1 MFIYP
6 HMSNMKLEQPS
17 RVVMMMMMV
26 NLVQLRVGK
35 NLRSSLLYARPFSW
49 TLSNM

>member
-1 MFIYP
+1 
-6 HMSNMKLEQPS
+6 MSNMKLELS
-17 RVVMMMMMV
+17 RVGMMMVV

>member
-6 HMSNMKLEQPS
+6 LRSNMKLEQS
-17 RVVMMMMMV
+17 RVGKMMV

>member
-6 HMSNMKLEQPS
+6 HMSNMKLEQP
-17 RVVMMMMMV
+17 RVGKMMV

>member
-1 MFIYP
+1 
-6 HMSNMKLEQPS
+6 MSNMKLEQP
-17 RVVMMMMMV
+17 RVGKMMV